1 MKNDKQKEL
10 LIEQLKKTPIIQ
22 VACEKTGISRAT
34 FYRWKIN
41 KEFAKVIEKAIFEG
55 EALITDMTEHQLV
68 SLIRDKNFPA
78 IQLWLRVHHPKY
90 TNKIEVNA
98 SVKNVSEELTP
109 EQKALVEQALKLAAL
124 PEPGDSSQNHGKE
137 S

>member
-1 MKNDKQKEL
+1 MKNQKQKEL

-34 FYRWKIN
+34 FYRWKTN
-41 KEFAKVIEKAIFEG
+41 KEFAKVIEGAIFEG

-90 TNKIEVNA
+90 TNRIEVNA
-98 SVKNVSEELTP
+98 SVKDVNEELTP
-109 EQKALVEQALKLAAL
+109 EQEELVRKALKLASL
-124 PEPGDSSQNHGKE
+124 PDQNIISSNSNQ
-137 S
+137 